1 MAKKKLKTDITNITV
16 VLPVHELATDKDT
29 TLFKGAITSVTD
41 QIVKPD
47 EILIVVPKGSDIE
60 KTLKDFDFG
69 DAKDIVRIVSNPNG
83 SDFQTQINYGVEN
96 VKTEW
101 FSFLEFDD
109 EYSNKWF
116 KNVMEYKTAHDD
128 VDIFLPIIVDVNATD
143 GGFMGLTNEAAWANS
158 FSDELGVLDNN
169 ALLTFQNFNIDG
181 MTMKKSTFD
190 DFGGFKKNIKLTFI
204 YEFLL
209 RMTFNDARVMIIPR
223 YGYKHINQ
231 REGSLFA
238 SYKGEMNPVEANWW
252 LAQAKKEY
260 YFPNEREITYEE
272 TTI

>member
-1 MAKKKLKTDITNITV
+1 MANKKIKTDITV
-16 VLPVHELATDKDT
+16 VLPVHELANDKDV
-29 TLFKGAITSVTD
+29 TLFKGAITSVTS
-41 QIVKPD
+41 QEVKPD
-47 EILIVVPKGSDIE
+47 ELLIIVPKGSKVS

-69 DAKDIVRIVSNPNG
+69 DAKDIVRIVNNPGN

-116 KNVMEYKTAHDD
+116 KNVVLYRDAHDD
-128 VDIFLPIIVDVNATD
+128 VDIFLPIVVDVSAED
-143 GGFMGLTNEAAWANS
+143 GGFLSLTNEAVWANS

-169 ALLTFQNFNIDG
+169 ALLAFQNFNIDG
-181 MTMKKSTFD
+181 MVMRKSTFD
-190 DFGGFKKNIKLTFI
+190 DFGGFKSNMKLTFI

-209 RMTFNDARVMIIPR
+209 RMTFNDARLFVIPR
-223 YGYKHINQ
+223 YGYKHLNL
-231 REGSLFA
+231 REGSLFS
-238 SYKGEMNPVEANWW
+238 SYKDEMNPVEANWW

-260 YFPNEREITYEE
+260 YFPNERDITYEE
-272 TTI
+272 TT